1 MSNDFSHKDATPTL
15 FTWHDLRRTVAT
27 IMSTELQ
34 IPTEVISKLLDH
46 LPPGVTEEVYIAQH
60 YGAPTI
66 EAMERWGEWLTA
78 RVSLNRAALPA
89 PMLALSEPPVKDM
102 SGTQPEPLGGSD
114 AARATP

>member
-66 EAMERWGEWLTA
+66 EAMERWGEWLIIWEPSPFSD
-78 RVSLNRAALPA
+78 R
-89 PMLALSEPPVKDM
+89 EPP
-102 SGTQPEPLGGSD
+102 D
-114 AARATP
+114 AEIVAPRA